1 MYLCVDNLHGSF
13 SLPLGMLDAAGATR
27 QTGQIVENGVLG
39 VLDRILLTNDDGIDA
54 PGLTVLE
61 AIAAELA
68 HEVWVVAPEHDQ
80 SGVSHAISLHHAL
93 RVSER
98 GTRRFGISGTP
109 GDCAV
114 MGICHLM
121 TNGAPQL
128 LLSGVNRGLNLGMET
143 VFSGTVGGAMTGM
156 MLGVPS
162 IALSQAYKDRNNV
175 SWDASRTQG
184 AEVVRNLLAI
194 GWSKDACLNV
204 NFPACSAAEAGPIT
218 LARQGVGMVA
228 GMHVDTRTDP
238 RGMTYHWLNF
248 RRGDRQQGPESD
260 YDAMRAGKI
269 VVTPLRYDRTDED
282 AYQALAEKLPRFGV

>member
-1 MYLCVDNLHGSF
+1 MICMIRLL
-13 SLPLGMLDAAGATR
+13 LPALMLDAAGARR
-27 QTGQIVENGVLG
+27 QTRRANVNRSAS

-54 PGLTVLE
+54 PGLVVLE

-68 HEVWVVAPEHDQ
+68 REVWVVAPEHDQ

-98 GTRRFGISGTP
+98 GPRRFGISGTP

-121 TNGAPQL
+121 TDGAPQL

-175 SWDASRTQG
+175 LWDASRTLG
-184 AEVVRNLLAI
+184 AKVVRDLLAI

-204 NFPACSAAEAGPIT
+204 NFPACSAAEAGPVT

-282 AYQALAEKLPRFGV
+282 AYQALAEKLPRFGI

>member
-1 MYLCVDNLHGSF
+1 VNRSA
-13 SLPLGMLDAAGATR
+13 S
-27 QTGQIVENGVLG
+27 

-54 PGLTVLE
+54 PGLAVLE

-68 HEVWVVAPEHDQ
+68 REVWVVAPEHDQ

-93 RVSER
+93 RVSQQ
-98 GTRRFGISGTP
+98 GPRRFGISGTP

-121 TNGAPQL
+121 TDGAPQL

-162 IALSQAYKDRNNV
+162 IGLSQAYKDRNNV
-175 SWDASRTQG
+175 SWDASRTLG
-184 AEVVRNLLAI
+184 AKVVRDLLAI

-204 NFPACSAAEAGPIT
+204 NFPACPAAEAGPVT
-218 LARQGVGMVA
+218 LARQGVGMIA
-228 GMHVDTRTDP
+228 GMHVDTRVDP
-238 RGMTYHWLNF
+238 RGMAYHWLNF

-260 YDAMRAGKI
+260 YDALRAGNI

-282 AYQALAEKLPRFGV
+282 AYLALAERLPRFK

>member
-1 MYLCVDNLHGSF
+1 
-13 SLPLGMLDAAGATR
+13 
-27 QTGQIVENGVLG
+27 

-68 HEVWVVAPEHDQ
+68 REVWVVAPEHDQ

-93 RVSER
+93 RVSRQGE
-98 GTRRFGISGTP
+98 RRFGITGTP

-114 MGICHLM
+114 MGISHLM
-121 TNGAPQL
+121 TDGPPQL

-156 MLGVPS
+156 LLGVPS
-162 IALSQAYKDRNNV
+162 IALSQAYNDRNNV
-175 SWDASRTQG
+175 VWDTSAKLG
-184 AEVVRNLLAI
+184 AKVVRDLLAI

-204 NFPACSAAEAGPIT
+204 NFPACSAEEAGPVT
-218 LARQGVGMVA
+218 LARQGVGMIA

-238 RGMTYHWLNF
+238 RGMEYHWLNF
-248 RRGDRQQGPESD
+248 RRGDRPQGPESD
-260 YDAMRAGKI
+260 YDALRAGNI

-282 AYQALAEKLPRFGV
+282 AYLALAAKLPRFAK